1 MSGRARVAATALGE
15 RLRTAVH
22 TAMEVAINN
31 EGAVRDVLVGWRV
44 GVLDVEAESI
54 GDLG

>member
-44 GVLDVEAESI
+44 GVLDVEADSI